1 MEKVKVEY
9 EKLYYGFPVVLISY
23 YDQEGKPSVTTLSS
37 SYIFIPSNFY
47 KSVS

>member
-23 YDQEGKPSVTTLSS
+23 YDQEGRPTE
-37 SYIFIPSNFY
+37 
-47 KSVS
+47 

>member
-23 YDQEGKPSVTTLSS
+23 YDDRRSH
-37 SYIFIPSNFY
+37 I
-47 KSVS
+47 